1 MTDTPPPPANGDAPA
16 NGPPPGDAP
25 EREPAYGDLPGDVP
39 PPGDAPGSGPVSGSS
54 AGGDLALVV
63 GAGLFG
69 LTGALELRRRGY
81 SVTVLDP
88 GPVPHPYA
96 ASNDHSRMVRMDY
109 GTDALY
115 SRLGAEAI
123 AGWQQWNARWGRPLY
138 RQDGFLVLSS
148 RPIDAAPE
156 GDSLRT
162 LTAEGWPV
170 ERLDSPTIRL
180 NYPQWNFDRY
190 TDGYFNPNGGWV
202 EAAEVIRL
210 LAQEAAEAGV
220 ILRTGFTA
228 EQLITRDGRAVG
240 VRSTELEEIYGDEIV
255 LAAGVWTPRLW
266 PPLQEVMRPVAQ
278 PIMYFM
284 PADPE
289 LYRPPEFPPWAADI
303 PRTGWYGFPVNRDG
317 LVKVA
322 NHGPGR
328 PVGPD
333 AARDITPDA
342 VTQCREFLEGSL
354 PGLAGAPLQSGK
366 LCFYCD
372 TWDGDFWIGRD
383 PDCAGLTVATGG
395 SGHAFKF
402 APALGRLVAD
412 AVDGHPNPYK
422 ARFSWRPR
430 GSTAAEAT
438 RYTGQ

>member
-1 MTDTPPPPANGDAPA
+1 MTDKPPMAGNGDAPG
-16 NGPPPGDAP
+16 NGPPPNDASGGVSSSGGG
-25 EREPAYGDLPGDVP
+25 PAYG
-39 PPGDAPGSGPVSGSS
+39 GSS
-54 AGGDLALVV
+54 GGDLVLVV

-69 LTGALELRRRGY
+69 LTGALELRRRGH

-148 RPIDAAPE
+148 RPIDDAPE

-162 LTAEGWPV
+162 LAAEGWPV
-170 ERLDSPTIRL
+170 ERLDSSAIRL
-180 NYPQWNFDRY
+180 NYPLWNFSRY

-202 EAAEVIRL
+202 EAGEVIRL
-210 LAQEAAEAGV
+210 LAQEAADAGV
-220 ILRTGFTA
+220 TLRTGVTA
-228 EQLITRDGRAVG
+228 EQLIIRQGRAVG
-240 VRSTELEEIYGDEIV
+240 VRSTELEEIYADEIV
-255 LAAGVWTPRLW
+255 LAAGVWTPRLR
-266 PPLQEVMRPVAQ
+266 PQLQEMMRPVAQ

-284 PADPE
+284 PSDPE
-289 LYRPPEFPPWAADI
+289 IYRPPEFPPWAADI

-333 AARDITPDA
+333 AARELTPDA
-342 VTQCREFLEGSL
+342 VTHCREFLETSI

-383 PDCAGLTVATGG
+383 PECDGLTVATGG

-412 AVDGHPNPYK
+412 AVDGSPNPYK
-422 ARFSWRPR
+422 ARFAWRPR
-430 GSTAAEAT
+430 GASAAAEAT